1 MHAHASANLA
11 KQLVKRQTSSTSALA
26 CVCLGCR
33 LMMMRLLWLRRD
45 ETVAQQTTWQP
56 AIGNR
61 HQAPTEIETDRQ
73 TDSALWAHTLWLFW
87 LHTHWIYENSKPN
100 ETKIDLVS
108 RLRNLLEFCGCAGGG
123 NGLESRTASRSI
135 EGSTDCVGCKE
146 TSRSSDQ
153 SVWRMNQLKAW
164 RGMAW
169 HGLVLELGRAGLQLC
184 QKEISGCNLPKE
196 DGTRRYIRWRSC
208 AGNFMIQRRSKNMMK
223 KRRWYFYMH
232 LCIESFWS
240 FLQSKMNF
248 ITFRFKLSL
257 GNISITVGD
266 SAKLN

>member
-73 TDSALWAHTLWLFW
+73 TDIALWAHTLWLFW

-100 ETKIDLVS
+100 ESKIDLVS
-108 RLRNLLEFCGCAGGG
+108 CLRNLLEFCGCAGGG
-123 NGLESRTASRSI
+123 NGLESRTSHSITQHRRFNRLCGVQRNKSI
-135 EGSTDCVGCKE
+135 EWPKRLTHESA
-146 TSRSSDQ
+146 Q
-153 SVWRMNQLKAW
+153 
-164 RGMAW
+164 GMAW
-169 HGLVLELGRAGLQLC
+169 HGLARLG
-184 QKEISGCNLPKE
+184 S
-196 DGTRRYIRWRSC
+196 W
-208 AGNFMIQRRSKNMMK
+208 
-223 KRRWYFYMH
+223 
-232 LCIESFWS
+232 
-240 FLQSKMNF
+240 
-248 ITFRFKLSL
+248 L
-257 GNISITVGD
+257 G
-266 SAKLN
+266 